1 MTSEVRQLSEATTT
15 AEVDL
20 LDPLSDHYAMIPNA
34 VLRDHSISTDAR
46 AILCEWLSHTKSW
59 RFDLQQT
66 AAENGLTRERARRAV
81 KELRTAGY
89 VHFIKVS
96 HGRGKFTN
104 RYRVSNK
111 AGVKCR
117 TAGCQDCGPTG
128 VETPAPTQIDGAIGT
143 RKSSSRTDQAQH
155 PVSAGHFGTTNKGL
169 RKSSSQVLEDHVPED
184 HKKEDQEE
192 RLSLSGLGR
201 RIAARLG
208 AAGATDVGEREISS
222 IEGEI
227 KSRAKGPVTAYLRA
241 IPDDD
246 LRALLDEYRANV
258 ADHQRRQQE
267 AAEAAAAAAEQA
279 AATASLPACTHGV
292 PAGSAPLRP
301 GLPPRCPLCRKGLAD
316 DGEAFTPASRDA
328 IDEAK
333 RKLAGLAGTVR
344 TADGGSRPA

>member
-1 MTSEVRQLSEATTT
+1 MATGMKIERSRRAQQFVTIGNAEARDTRLSFRARGLHHYLLSLPSGWHTTT
-15 AEVDL
+15 ER
-20 LDPLSDHYAMIPNA
+20 I
-34 VLRDHSISTDAR
+34 
-46 AILCEWLSHTKSW
+46 
-59 RFDLQQT
+59 
-66 AAENGLTRERARRAV
+66 AAENREGRDAIRTALNELATYRYVTRVKFQDERGRWSTVMTVHDVPVPEGAEDDPERASEEAPPKTDSQASVRPAETRV
-81 KELRTAGY
+81 VPGRTEDGFP
-89 VHFIKVS
+89 VVGFPVV
-96 HGRGKFTN
+96 GNPVVGKPGAM
-104 RYRVSNK
+104 K
-111 AGVKCR
+111 K
-117 TAGCQDCGPTG
+117 TG
-128 VETPAPTQIDGAIGT
+128 
-143 RKSSSRTDQAQH
+143 
-155 PVSAGHFGTTNKGL
+155 N
-169 RKSSSQVLEDHVPED
+169 EDVFKKTGQED
-184 HKKEDQEE
+184 V
-192 RLSLSGLGR
+192 LSLSGLGR